1 MTMISDHEMSQQ
13 SRYTRAI
20 ILGGGY
26 SARLTACA
34 LTPVMPIN
42 KMIGKL
48 EQCADVTGPES
59 MTGQRSHSHI
69 FLPRLEQELTRIDP
83 SFAALFAERG
93 LWFQPGSKRLGD
105 RVPQGCRRLFATRWQ
120 FDGAIDALFQRSVG
134 SKGVTPIDAGVRGF
148 HMDPQQC
155 AIHAIDFVGD
165 GRLDIA
171 PDTLVIDAMGAKSPI
186 MQNLAKGDKGAE
198 DLSSQITYLTQFFR
212 LTSAQASQLPDALTE
227 CSRGFGA
234 VYMMLYP
241 AAQGWFSVSLA
252 VNSARKDLVR
262 RFRDPAAF
270 LDFCRQNQATA
281 TWVDAAEP
289 GGALRMFVNPRNRW
303 NVDIFARQTTPRNYI
318 AVGDALVTMTP
329 TRGANCSF
337 SATHIRILRDL
348 LTSGQTDLQRAFA
361 DAVRNEQRT
370 FFESTLGE
378 HLGDELITR
387 ASAPWGPLKRVKAV
401 IKQILGIDR
410 TRIAETLERSSS
422 I

>member
-1 MTMISDHEMSQQ
+1 MISDREMRHQ
-13 SRYTRAI
+13 SRYARVI

-26 SARLTACA
+26 SARLSACA
-34 LTPVMPIN
+34 LMPVIPID

-48 EQCADVTGPES
+48 EQYIGITGPES
-59 MTGQRSHSHI
+59 VTGQRSHSHI
-69 FLPRLEQELTRIDP
+69 FLPRLEQELTRLDP

-93 LWFQPGSKRLGD
+93 LCFQSGSKRLGD

-120 FDGAIDALFQRSVG
+120 FDGAIDALFQRSVA

-148 HMDPQQC
+148 QVYRQRC
-155 AIHAIDFVGD
+155 AIDAIEFVGG
-165 GRLDIA
+165 GRLAIA
-171 PDTLVIDAMGAKSPI
+171 PDTLVLDAMGAKSPI
-186 MQNLAKGDKGAE
+186 MQTLAKGAE

-212 LTSAQASQLPDALTE
+212 LTSAQISQLPDALTE
-227 CSRGFGA
+227 CSRAFGA
-234 VYMMLYP
+234 VNMMLYP

-270 LDFCRQNQATA
+270 LGFCRQNPASA
-281 TWVDAAEP
+281 TWLDAAEP
-289 GGALRMFVNPRNRW
+289 RGALRMFVNPRNRW
-303 NVDIFARQTTPRNYI
+303 NVEIFARETAPKNYI

-348 LTSGQTDLQRAFA
+348 LVSGETDLQRAFA

-387 ASAPWGPLKRVKAV
+387 VSAPWGPLKRIKAG
-401 IKQILGIDR
+401 IKETLGIGR
-410 TRIAETLERSSS
+410 TRIAKVLERSSS